1 MTLDGHAVAPVARLF
16 ARFLF
21 CGFVR
26 RQLLRPQGAAGR
38 RHRARARERRGGLA
52 RRGGDRRSAWPSVAP
67 ARRGPAGGLSDPRGH
82 ALILRSWWVAV
93 LGAWCCKSSRLVSL
107 SRFKFHT
114 STHAGAAD
122 NCRCFLSTCLW
133 LANSNNHADP
143 TSSRLHDRM
152 DTVPE
157 LPRGGPYAVGV
168 CVWGVRRHQ

>member
-52 RRGGDRRSAWPSVAP
+52 RRGGDRRSAWPCIAP

-82 ALILRSWWVAV
+82 ALISRSWWVV
-93 LGAWCCKSSRLVSL
+93 NLVWCWEHGVVHSCKSSRLESL

-114 STHAGAAD
+114 STQSCWCGGHLQMFFEQASGSPKAT
-122 NCRCFLSTCLW
+122 CR
-133 LANSNNHADP
+133 SNQLVLVN
-143 TSSRLHDRM
+143 TIVM
-152 DTVPE
+152 DTIPE
-157 LPRGGPYAVGV
+157 LPRGLG
-168 CVWGVRRHQ
+168 